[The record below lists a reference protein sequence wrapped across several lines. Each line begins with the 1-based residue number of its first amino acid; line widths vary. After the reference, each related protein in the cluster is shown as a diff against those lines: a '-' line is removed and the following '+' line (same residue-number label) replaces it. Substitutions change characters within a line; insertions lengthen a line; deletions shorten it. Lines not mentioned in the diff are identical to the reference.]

1 MASSRPMYK
10 ETVMT
15 DIQDLMIKVF
25 IVAFCVHRLLIN
37 SALIQGQCALSELTD
52 TATSNPPYMILDS
65 IALGSCIKALV
76 ISVDTHSET
85 IFFSLN
91 NDRLHPHQSHHVLGV
106 SVDVHTHR
114 PHPNVSMVPASPM
127 HHWRSSSWFN
137 HPSRRSLLIAPSPS
151 SSPSLQKG
159 RSFCE
164 RLREHPLFKNP
175 EGQNIMARAFGISD
189 RASLLPQPPVD
200 SNDTYVNLRA
210 VQNKE
215 WAIDSVSRG
224 GELAR
229 NSKLDDAI
237 RYYTQALEIE
247 PQCVDAYVG
256 RGAAYMRLER
266 LQDACKDL
274 RHAVELDPEHANA
287 IKFLQAAEEK
297 VGFTHSYR
305 FLITL
310 ILYAAERCLLLNGA
324 RSESSPPIK
333 HS

>member
-1 MASSRPMYK
+1 
-10 ETVMT
+10 
-15 DIQDLMIKVF
+15 
-25 IVAFCVHRLLIN
+25 
-37 SALIQGQCALSELTD
+37 
-52 TATSNPPYMILDS
+52 MILDS

-91 NDRLHPHQSHHVLGV
+91 NDRLQPHQSHHVLGV
-106 SVDVHTHR
+106 SVDIQAGR
-114 PHPNVSMVPASPM
+114 PHPSVSMVPASPM

-137 HPSRRSLLIAPSPS
+137 HPSRRSLVIASSPS

-200 SNDTYVNLRA
+200 SNDTYLCLRA
-210 VQNKE
+210 VQNKD
-215 WAIDSVSRG
+215 WAIKSVSRG
-224 GELAR
+224 AELAR

-237 RYYTQALEIE
+237 RCYTHALEVE
-247 PQCVDAYVG
+247 PQCVDAYVA
-256 RGAAYMRLER
+256 RGAAYVRLER

-274 RHAVELDPEHANA
+274 RHAVDLDPAHANA
-287 IKFLQAAEEK
+287 IKYLQIAEAK
-297 VGFTHSYR
+297 VRIAHSYR
-305 FLITL
+305 FLVVLTL
-310 ILYAAERCLLLNGA
+310 YVAERCLLLNGA
-324 RSESSPPIK
+324 RSKPSRATK
-333 HS
+333 QHS